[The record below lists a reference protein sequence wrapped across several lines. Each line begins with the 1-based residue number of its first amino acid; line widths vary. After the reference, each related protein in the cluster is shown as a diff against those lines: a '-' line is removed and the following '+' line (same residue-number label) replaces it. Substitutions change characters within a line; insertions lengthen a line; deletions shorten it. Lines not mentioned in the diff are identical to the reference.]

1 MSKLEIYESNP
12 IEIEFLENV
21 TKDSFPDACLDNI
34 FCTFKSINDIYYIIY
49 TNKNRS
55 IISLNLDNNY
65 IINEIKNAHE
75 ETIRNFRYY
84 LDLINKRDLIISI
97 SCKDNNIKLWNINNM
112 ECLLNIKNI
121 NKEGSL
127 FSACF
132 LYDNNR
138 YYIISSNCNFNGES
152 DKIKIFDL
160 KGNLIKEI
168 NDSNDKTF
176 FIDCYYENKISKHY
190 IITGNLGYV
199 KSFDIYE
206 NKIYYQYS
214 DNNDKR
220 AHDSIVI
227 NENNKDKTIII
238 ESSLNGN
245 IRIWDFHSK
254 ELLRRIKITK
264 RELYGICLW
273 NNDYLFVGCD
283 DNSIKLIDINGR
295 KVIKEL
301 YNHNNEVISVKKFI
315 HPKYG
320 ECLISQGFDDQ
331 IKLWV
336 NKNKK

>member
-1 MSKLEIYESNP
+1 MSKLDLYDSNP
-12 IEIEFLENV
+12 IDMEFLENI

-34 FCTFKSINDIYYIIY
+34 FCIFKSINDIYYIIY

-55 IISLNLDNNY
+55 IISLNLVNNDK
-65 IINEIKNAHE
+65 INEIKNAHE

-84 LDLINKRDLIISI
+84 LDKINKRDLIISI

-121 NKEGSL
+121 NKEGAL

-132 LYDNNR
+132 LYDNNG
-138 YYIISSNCNFNGES
+138 YYILSSNCNFNGES
-152 DKIKIFDL
+152 ERIKIFDL
-160 KGNLIKEI
+160 KGNIIKEI
-168 NDSNDKTF
+168 NDSNDKIF
-176 FIDCYYENKISKHY
+176 FIDSYYDSKLSKLY
-190 IITGNLGYV
+190 IITGNQGYV
-199 KSFDIYE
+199 KSFDYNE
-206 NKIYYQYS
+206 NKIYFQYS

-220 AHDSIVI
+220 AHDSIII
-227 NENNKDKTIII
+227 NENKDKINII

-283 DNSIKLIDINGR
+283 DNSIKLIDLKQR
-295 KVIKEL
+295 KIIKEF
-301 YNHNNEVISVKKFI
+301 YSHNNEVITIKKLI

>member
-1 MSKLEIYESNP
+1 MSKLDLYDSNP
-12 IEIEFLENV
+12 IDLEFLENI

-34 FCTFKSINDIYYIIY
+34 FCIFKSINDIYYIIY

-55 IISLNLDNNY
+55 IISLNLVNNNK
-65 IINEIKNAHE
+65 INEIKNAHE

-84 LDLINKRDLIISI
+84 LDKINKRDLII
-97 SCKDNNIKLWNINNM
+97 
-112 ECLLNIKNI
+112 I
-121 NKEGSL
+121 NKEGAL

-132 LYDNNR
+132 LYDNNG
-138 YYIISSNCNFNGES
+138 YYILSSNCNFNGES
-152 DKIKIFDL
+152 ERIKIFDL
-160 KGNLIKEI
+160 KGNIIKEI
-168 NDSNDKTF
+168 NDSNDKIF
-176 FIDCYYENKISKHY
+176 FIDSFYDSKLSKLY
-190 IITGNLGYV
+190 IITGNQGYV
-199 KSFDIYE
+199 KSFDYNE
-206 NKIYYQYS
+206 NKIYFQYS

-220 AHDSIVI
+220 AHDSIII
-227 NENNKDKTIII
+227 NENKDKINII

-283 DNSIKLIDINGR
+283 DNSIKLIDLKQR
-295 KVIKEL
+295 KIIKEF
-301 YNHNNEVISVKKFI
+301 YSHNNEVITIKKLI